1 MTRLLREVKKT
12 DTFEEQRI
20 SINQIATDVFD
31 IGAQFDNFV
40 TTGAA
45 NILINQTAPAGTG
58 SLTYDQSTG
67 TLTYTP
73 PDISS
78 FVASETDPVFLA
90 SAASGI
96 TSQKINAWDQAWLW
110 GDHASAGY
118 LALTNLSVTQATA
131 SAGGSLSYDNS
142 TGIFT
147 YAPAENNWL
156 GLDDTPNSYSGQAGK
171 WTKVKAS
178 EDGLEFTDPPV
189 ALSSL
194 SVTTLVAGTSSL
206 AYNNTTGVFTFTPP
220 TIPTNVSELTN
231 DAGFITGY
239 TETDPIFVASPA
251 AGITA
256 QNITD
261 WNEAHGWGDHS
272 QAGYLSGIGA
282 LSINALSDVNTPSPS
297 PGDFLM
303 WDHLNNEWRADQL
316 VGIAVSDSDYGDI
329 TVSSSGAAWSIND
342 DVVGPDE
349 LTDTTVTAGSYTLSS
364 ITVDA
369 QGRITSATSGT
380 ISNTVV
386 PLEQDMWWLDTP
398 PDIDLGVQNL
408 ENDTIGDGSVRMGD
422 FGRVTQVGFAKSGN
436 GMTEVNGVFKF
447 PSTGQ
452 WSVSFELYGYGRASG
467 SQNGKYNPTIEYS
480 SDYIEPTNSTYNTY
494 LGCIAEPRC
503 SEQTAANSYTEN
515 ISYDTGTTI
524 TSEGSALTN
533 IFDGDNATYADMGT
547 GHADMSYLW
556 LTHAQLTDV
565 VKITVGYDGHGWIGL
580 DGVSYD
586 SANMLRVDNG
596 QAYGANGVTGSPTE
610 IILYDG
616 TSNNTPAYSGQLT
629 SLNFVEYP
637 DANGSGG
644 SNRGPG
650 SKCHVY
656 YIKVQRS
663 TDNVLTELTYTAPS
677 STPTWSKVSEGWG
690 SFNNSTY
697 PHMTTV
703 GLTYVFDITDL
714 SQQRVRF
721 RILSSTSAMQLDY
734 ADQKQSRFFFQKLE
748 GIQGPAGEDGD
759 DGEDGADGAADF
771 LTLTDTPNDFTGQDG
786 KFLKVKSTEDGLEFT
801 DAPTGSDNYVDD
813 ANLTG
818 TDLVI
823 SRTGALADITVDLSS
838 LGGGGGGAGTVTSID
853 ITSTS
858 NNITSSGGPITSNG
872 SIDLD
877 LASTS
882 VTPGSYTNADIT
894 VDAKGRITAASSGT
908 SGGGG
913 SPASSFISGM
923 IVIWSGPESAIGTGD
938 LAGWVLCDGNNS
950 TPDLRDKFV
959 IGAGSSYSVDDS
971 GGSKD
976 AVVISHDHN
985 TTVGDAGSHNH
996 NVNSATT
1003 SDTGDHT
1010 HSVGVN
1016 ASTNSQGSHS
1026 HSKGNFSIE
1035 SNGSHNHDFGANVS
1049 GIITGYG
1056 GAHNHNFNTNAAGQH
1071 THPFN
1076 ACSWDNSDTY
1086 NGPQRSGGGDNQWTY
1101 NTGNASNGDHT
1112 HSGGTSLSEEHA
1124 HNLSFGFNAT
1134 TNSDGSHGHNMNGN
1148 TNNTGSHS
1156 HNVNTNVSETSTG
1169 SHQHNVNLTLAGASD
1184 HNHSVTVDSEGQSGT
1199 NLNLPPYW
1207 ALCYIM
1213 KT

>member
-1 MTRLLREVKKT
+1 MA
-12 DTFEEQRI
+12 
-20 SINQIATDVFD
+20 INF
-31 IGAQFDNFV
+31 
-40 TTGAA
+40 
-45 NILINQTAPAGTG
+45 P
-58 SLTYDQSTG
+58 
-67 TLTYTP
+67 
-73 PDISS
+73 
-78 FVASETDPVFLA
+78 
-90 SAASGI
+90 
-96 TSQKINAWDQAWLW
+96 
-110 GDHASAGY
+110 
-118 LALTNLSVTQATA
+118 
-131 SAGGSLSYDNS
+131 
-142 TGIFT
+142 
-147 YAPAENNWL
+147 
-156 GLDDTPNSYSGQAGK
+156 DTP
-171 WTKVKAS
+171 T
-178 EDGLEFTDPPV
+178 
-189 ALSSL
+189 LSQ
-194 SVTTLVAGTSSL
+194 T
-206 AYNNTTGVFTFTPP
+206 YQ
-220 TIPTNVSELTN
+220 
-231 DAGFITGY
+231 
-239 TETDPIFVASPA
+239 A
-251 AGITA
+251 AGITW
-256 QNITD
+256 QWDGTTWISLGGTF
-261 WNEAHGWGDHS
+261 
-272 QAGYLSGIGA
+272 
-282 LSINALSDVNTPSPS
+282 VTPSAS
-297 PGDFLM
+297 
-303 WDHLNNEWRADQL
+303 E
-316 VGIAVSDSDYGDI
+316 S
-329 TVSSSGAAWSIND
+329 
-342 DVVGPDE
+342 
-349 LTDTTVTAGSYTLSS
+349 
-364 ITVDA
+364 
-369 QGRITSATSGT
+369 
-380 ISNTVV
+380 
-386 PLEQDMWWLDTP
+386 DMWWLEVP
-398 PDIDLGVQNL
+398 PDVSLGSQNL
-408 ENDTIGDGSVRMGD
+408 ENHTIGDGSQWMGD
-422 FGRVTQVGFAKSGN
+422 FGRVNSPGFTLSGN
-436 GMTEVNGVFKF
+436 GMTEADGVFSF
-447 PSTGQ
+447 PSIGR
-452 WSVSFELYGYGRASG
+452 WSVSFETYGYGRATG
-467 SQNGKYNPTIEYS
+467 SQSGKYNPTIEYS
-480 SDYIEPTNSTYNTY
+480 SD
-494 LGCIAEPRC
+494 
-503 SEQTAANSYTEN
+503 
-515 ISYDTGTTI
+515 
-524 TSEGSALTN
+524 
-533 IFDGDNATYADMGT
+533 
-547 GHADMSYLW
+547 
-556 LTHAQLTDV
+556 
-565 VKITVGYDGHGWIGL
+565 
-580 DGVSYD
+580 
-586 SANMLRVDNG
+586 
-596 QAYGANGVTGSPTE
+596 
-610 IILYDG
+610 
-616 TSNNTPAYSGQLT
+616 
-629 SLNFVEYP
+629 
-637 DANGSGG
+637 SGG
-644 SNRGPG
+644 AWD
-650 SKCHVY
+650 
-656 YIKVQRS
+656 KV
-663 TDNVLTELTYTAPS
+663 A
-677 STPTWSKVSEGWG
+677 EGWG
-690 SFNNSTY
+690 MFNNSTY

-703 GLTYVFDITDL
+703 TQTYVFDITDL
-714 SQQRVRF
+714 SQQAVRF
-721 RILSSTSAMQLDY
+721 RVLSSTSAMQLDHGNG
-734 ADQKQSRFFFQKLE
+734 KQSRFFFKKLE
-748 GIQGPAGEDGD
+748 GIQGQPGQDGD

-938 LAGWVLCDGNNS
+938 LTGWVLCDGNNS

-1016 ASTNSQGSHS
+1016 ASTNNQGSHS

-1035 SNGSHNHDFGANVS
+1035 SNGSHDHDFGANVS

-1086 NGPQRSGGGDNQWTY
+1086 NGPQRSGGGDSQWTY